1 MQRFTNCGIIRK
13 KNAIVPNAKD
23 ISEKHLFD
31 WPDVF
36 ADIWNFIAFD
46 GKSVIQPIDL
56 LGTKAR
62 TQLKVDGK
70 LHEQER
76 KTVSMVNY
84 HLVFCPRYRR
94 KIFLMDGLEAR
105 FKELV
110 AQICEQNDIRILAME
125 CHIDHCHLFVTVP
138 PTMSPADV
146 MKLIKGTTGSVLKRE
161 FFNTSPTTQ
170 IWTRSYFVSTAGDV
184 SNATIERYIKEQKTK
199 GG

>member
-1 MQRFTNCGIIRK
+1 MWYNK
-13 KNAIVPNAKD
+13 KEECDSPNAKD

-94 KIFLMDGLEAR
+94 KIFLMDGLESR

-125 CHIDHCHLFVTVP
+125 CHIDHCHLFVNVP
-138 PTMSPADV
+138 PDYESRRCNETYQRDDWFRAQEG
-146 MKLIKGTTGSVLKRE
+146 I
-161 FFNTSPTTQ
+161 F
-170 IWTRSYFVSTAGDV
+170 
-184 SNATIERYIKEQKTK
+184 
-199 GG
+199 

>member
-1 MQRFTNCGIIRK
+1 
-13 KNAIVPNAKD
+13 
-23 ISEKHLFD
+23 
-31 WPDVF
+31 
-36 ADIWNFIAFD
+36 
-46 GKSVIQPIDL
+46 
-56 LGTKAR
+56 
-62 TQLKVDGK
+62 
-70 LHEQER
+70 
-76 KTVSMVNY
+76 MVNY

-125 CHIDHCHLFVTVP
+125 CHIDHCHLFVNVP

-199 GG
+199 RG